1 MTTPASSPRPG
12 RRLDR
17 LPVALPP
24 GSISG
29 MFGLFMLAFLAV
41 SHAQQAVPS
50 GEELYVDRLGC
61 WNCHGQGGGGGA
73 GPSIV
78 KSRLPLRKFVQDVRL
93 PSGTMPPIA
102 SLLASDAELA
112 IVYHWLGGVDAV
124 TTPSPMTI
132 GLKASAEV
140 TADGQTR
147 ADTEVDV
154 TPLAGDAT
162 IKFDGPRAR
171 TLRDRVTLA
180 QASGPVANR
189 TVEYQLAG
197 HLDWST
203 FTTDEHGE
211 ALLDAD
217 RGFVVADG
225 RETEKD
231 RAAARLRTALA
242 PGRYVLVVEVID
254 YTSPDSPVVV
264 GIGTAILRVE

>member
-1 MTTPASSPRPG
+1 MTTPASSRRPG
-12 RRLDR
+12 RQLFR
-17 LPVALPP
+17 LPAGLPP
-24 GSISG
+24 GSALGIL
-29 MFGLFMLAFLAV
+29 GLFVLAFLAV
-41 SHAQQAVPS
+41 SHAQQAAPS

-61 WNCHGQGGGGGA
+61 WNCHGKGGGGGA

-78 KSRLPLRKFVQDVRL
+78 KSRLPLRKFVQSVRL
-93 PSGTMPPIA
+93 PSAEMPPFA

-112 IVYHWLGGVDAV
+112 IVYHWLGGADAV

-132 GLKASAEV
+132 DLKASAQV
-140 TADGQTR
+140 KADGQTR

-154 TPLAGDAT
+154 MPLAGDT
-162 IKFDGPRAR
+162 NVKLDDPRAAA
-171 TLRDRVTLA
+171 LRDRVTLA
-180 QASGPVANR
+180 QANGPIANQ

-197 HLDWST
+197 HGDWSK

-211 ALLDAD
+211 ALLDAGH
-217 RGFVVADG
+217 GFVVADG

-242 PGRYVLVVEVID
+242 PGRYVLVVEAID
-254 YTSPDSPVVV
+254 YTNPDSPVVV